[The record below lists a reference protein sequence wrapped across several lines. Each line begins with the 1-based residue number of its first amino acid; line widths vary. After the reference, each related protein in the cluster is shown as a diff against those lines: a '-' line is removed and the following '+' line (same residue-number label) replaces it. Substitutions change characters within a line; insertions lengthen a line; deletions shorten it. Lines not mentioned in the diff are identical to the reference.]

1 MQPMADVYL
10 GDDAVLVGRARFMLR
25 RGQVTTSFT
34 YDEAYL
40 ARPDA
45 FAIDPA
51 LPLAG
56 RVGFAAGLPGAFS
69 DSAPDRWGRRL
80 IRRASARVPDEVD
93 YLLGVYDRTRQGALR
108 FRIPG
113 ETAFCT
119 EDAEVPPCCPAA
131 EAPGGVPC
139 GADGRGRRRRGQ
151 VPARCRFLNTGRYP
165 SQGDGR

>member
-10 GDDAVLVGRARFMLR
+10 GDDAVLVGRARFVLR

-40 ARPDA
+40 PV
-45 FAIDPA
+45 PTL
-51 LPLAG
+51 LPSTRRFPGGTRRFRGGVA
-56 RVGFAAGLPGAFS
+56 GAFS

-119 EDAEVPPCCPAA
+119 EDAEVPPVVGC
-131 EAPGGVPC
+131 
-139 GADGRGRRRRGQ
+139 RGSWRRA
-151 VPARCRFLNTGRYP
+151 ARC
-165 SQGDGR
+165 